1 MGRPYG
7 DDLRRKFLLAYDQGE
22 SSLEQLA
29 SRFMVSVGWA
39 KKISAQRKRS
49 GRAERVVHQPGRK
62 PRAGVEAQQQVIAWV
77 AGQPDL
83 TLAQLQ
89 AKLNSE
95 AGVAISRGR
104 VWYLVRKLGLRLKKS
119 RSTPA
124 SATQRLT
131 SSFAKSSSLKSARS
145 RRNT

>member
-7 DDLRRKFLLAYDQGE
+7 DDLRRKFLLAYDQSE

-29 SRFMVSVGWA
+29 SQFMVSLGWA

-49 GRAERVVHQPGRK
+49 GQAERLVHQPGRK

-77 AGQPDL
+77 AAQPDL

-95 AGVAISRGR
+95 AGVPISRGR

-119 RSTPA
+119 RSTPP
-124 SATQRLT
+124 SAIQKPT
-131 SSFAKSSSLKSARS
+131 SGSAKSSSPRS
-145 RRNT
+145 VR

>member
-95 AGVAISRGR
+95 AGVPISRGR
-104 VWYLVRKLGLRLKKS
+104 VWYLVRKLGLRL
-119 RSTPA
+119 
-124 SATQRLT
+124 
-131 SSFAKSSSLKSARS
+131 
-145 RRNT
+145 